1 MVVRV
6 ATQAVRSRRWMPPA
20 HARDQSA
27 PWCPPAAQKARPS
40 PDRALLAGT
49 VPLRVPLAAI
59 PARADSQNSTT
70 SRHAV
75 LCLPP
80 SLPTPPPRPP
90 AAIAQAIPEKMPIC
104 QYFSRFG
111 ECHQPDCP
119 FKHIEEEVKECYMY
133 KLGWCINGPYCRY
146 RHVKLPGPPPSILET
161 IKLRLPSVA
170 GGGATVH
177 HRPVPKEGGG
187 WTTERPEDRRA
198 RDQRAFGGQRVH
210 RPPPPSYV
218 CHLCRIPGH
227 WKQQCPTLNKGGEG
241 GEDGGGKGSYSS
253 DRPAKRA
260 RYDSGGYQQQQSQQA
275 AQPTAQQQQTS
286 QQLGGWGAQPV
297 GQQAAQQPAQQP
309 QQQWGSQPARGPP
322 APQQSQPQLGGWGAK
337 PVGQQTMPPPSH
349 PPQQGG
355 YYR

>member
-1 MVVRV
+1 
-6 ATQAVRSRRWMPPA
+6 
-20 HARDQSA
+20 
-27 PWCPPAAQKARPS
+27 
-40 PDRALLAGT
+40 
-49 VPLRVPLAAI
+49 
-59 PARADSQNSTT
+59 
-70 SRHAV
+70 
-75 LCLPP
+75 
-80 SLPTPPPRPP
+80 
-90 AAIAQAIPEKMPIC
+90 MPIC

-241 GEDGGGKGSYSS
+241 GEDGGGKGSYGS

-286 QQLGGWGAQPV
+286 QHLGGWGAQPV